1 MAGNLI
7 GESLR
12 FWRLAVD
19 YLDDRRRS
27 RATVREFNALGPEEC
42 AHALSDSGVTP
53 VEFDRAMR
61 LPFASEDL
69 LAPAMRSVG
78 IDPAA
83 FAAQNPSSYRDLCRT
98 CMLCDHRMRCRNDL
112 GSSDFARTHVG
123 FCPNSETFGDLGE
136 GPEARSGKRPN

>member
-1 MAGNLI
+1 MPRNLI

-19 YLDDRRRS
+19 YIDDRRRS
-27 RATVREFNALGPEEC
+27 RATVREFDALGPEAC

-53 VEFDRAMR
+53 AEFRRAMR
-61 LPFASEDL
+61 LPFASADL

-83 FAAQNPSSYRDLCRT
+83 TAGQQPASYRELCRT
-98 CMLCDHRMRCRNDL
+98 CMLCGHRMRCRGDL
-112 GSSDFARTHVG
+112 GSSKFARTHEE
-123 FCPNSETFGDLGE
+123 FCPNSERFGDFI
-136 GPEARSGKRPN
+136 AQ